1 MSELARRDL
10 LLLGVSAA
18 GLALV
23 GRTLE
28 TRWLARDDLVDVVL
42 ETLAGLTI
50 PRAEVERYVDD
61 LLTWFDRPTV
71 EDLRAVEAFLRAV
84 PYSHEPG
91 VAERF
96 LLSTDFFLQGADPA
110 RPVRY
115 LALSDPYV
123 TPCLQPFPSPG
134 A

>member
-1 MSELARRDL
+1 MSDLARRDL

-23 GRTLE
+23 GRALE
-28 TRWLARDDLVDVVL
+28 TRWLSHDDLVDLVL
-42 ETLAGLTI
+42 ATLPSLTI

-61 LLTWFDRPTV
+61 LLAAFERPTV
-71 EDLRAVEAFLRAV
+71 EELQKVERFLRVV

-91 VAERF
+91 IAERF
-96 LLSTDFFLQGADPA
+96 LLSSDFFQQGADPS

-115 LALSDPYV
+115 LALNDPYL
-123 TPCLQPFPSPG
+123 TPCLQPFPAPG
-134 A
+134 